1 MKIVFNYIES
11 TVNEA
16 KCIFKKDLNDE
27 KNWGKIIF
35 SVESSSLLLHL
46 LIFKRAFYSVI
57 IENPSPQVLK
67 KYPAFVLGKKKK
79 TEYLIKRVSH

>member
-11 TVNEA
+11 IVNEV

-35 SVESSSLLLHL
+35 FVEFFSLLLYL
-46 LIFKRAFYSVI
+46 LIFKRVFYLLI
-57 IENPSPQVLK
+57 IEN
-67 KYPAFVLGKKKK
+67 FFF
-79 TEYLIKRVSH
+79 

>member
-1 MKIVFNYIES
+1 M
-11 TVNEA
+11 NEA

-46 LIFKRAFYSVI
+46 LVFKRAFYSVI
-57 IENPSPQVLK
+57 MENSFSQFLK
-67 KYPAFVLGKKKK
+67 KYPAFMLSKKKK
-79 TEYLIKRVSH
+79 TEYLIKRESHYFLKS

>member
-11 TVNEA
+11 IVNEV

-35 SVESSSLLLHL
+35 FVEFFSLLLYL
-46 LIFKRAFYSVI
+46 LIFKRVFYLLI
-57 IENPSPQVLK
+57 IENFFFNFWKSILFLCLVKRK
-67 KYPAFVLGKKKK
+67 KLN
-79 TEYLIKRVSH
+79 I